1 MLYKEALELRLCCR
15 DMLCKGEG
23 SKKWKLE
30 REGRGCG
37 KVALTKGGESAIMDV
52 VFKKEET
59 QDTMDGDSSSPEPNF
74 NFVMNSISV
83 S

>member
-1 MLYKEALELRLCCR
+1 MQEALELRLCVR
-15 DMLCKGEG
+15 GMLCEGE

-30 REGRGCG
+30 RKVRGCG